1 MNRVV
6 SYVVAGNNMGIG
18 RNRRKERV
26 SLIIDGGYWTN
37 GIGWI
42 IFDSLHLRLPLN
54 VHSSV
59 LLSIFAHS
67 PQCLPPSSATPS
79 PGQSTGVRTFK
90 APQNTNDQLT
100 YFSQPRSSGP
110 LPALCWP
117 SDGVYQQVYH
127 RGAMGKVL
135 TINRLASTEPVT
147 AAESI
152 TLLNSQR
159 QHRPTSPHA
168 TIYQPQVCI
177 DLLCHILFPM
187 ADISP

>member
-1 MNRVV
+1 
-6 SYVVAGNNMGIG
+6 MG
-18 RNRRKERV
+18 
-26 SLIIDGGYWTN
+26 LGGLSSILCVFVCPSTSTLLCFFPPLPIRPNVY
-37 GIGWI
+37 
-42 IFDSLHLRLPLN
+42 LHPPQLPRQGSPQAC
-54 VHSSV
+54 VHSK
-59 LLSIFAHS
+59 HHK
-67 PQCLPPSSATPS
+67 TP
-79 PGQSTGVRTFK
+79 
-90 APQNTNDQLT
+90 NDQLT

-110 LPALCWP
+110 LPVLCWP

>member
-1 MNRVV
+1 
-6 SYVVAGNNMGIG
+6 MGEPD
-18 RNRRKERV
+18 NWRRLLDEWDWV
-26 SLIIDGGYWTN
+26 DY
-37 GIGWI
+37 
-42 IFDSLHLRLPLN
+42 LRFSASSSAPQRPLFCA
-54 VHSSV
+54 SFP
-59 LLSIFAHS
+59 FAHS

-100 YFSQPRSSGP
+100 YFSQPQSSGP
-110 LPALCWP
+110 LPVLCWP

-127 RGAMGKVL
+127 RGAMGEVL

-177 DLLCHILFPM
+177 DLLCHILFHM